1 MKRLVIRLS
10 AAAAMFA
17 LAGFAAG
24 ETVVAE
30 PDALLDYVEATGIQ
44 YIDTGVNA
52 ETGLKARIDFA

>member
-17 LAGFAAG
+17 LAGSAAG

-30 PDALLDYVEATGIQ
+30 PDALLDLSRRPGRSTSTRA
-44 YIDTGVNA
+44 
-52 ETGLKARIDFA
+52 